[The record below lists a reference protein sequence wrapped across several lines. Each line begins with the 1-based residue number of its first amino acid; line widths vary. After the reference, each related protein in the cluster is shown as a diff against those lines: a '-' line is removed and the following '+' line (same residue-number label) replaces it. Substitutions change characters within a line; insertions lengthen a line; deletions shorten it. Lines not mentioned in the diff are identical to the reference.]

1 MIARRSPDEIEAIR
15 AACQIVSRVHGA
27 LAERIA
33 PGVSTAILDE
43 LAEETIRSH
52 GADPAFKGYHGFPA
66 SICASVNDEAVHGFP
81 RPDPLQEGDVLC
93 VDVGVRLNGWFGD
106 GAFTLAVG
114 ELAADVERLLRAT
127 QQALGAGVRAAVA
140 DKHLSDISHAV
151 ETIANE
157 AGVTVIQE
165 YGGHGIGRELHEE
178 PHIPNHGAPG
188 RGPRLQVGQVI
199 AIEPIFSLGAPEV
212 VVDEDG
218 WTTRTKDG
226 SAAAHFEHTVA
237 ITKEG
242 PRMLTEPRTATIAAA
257 G

>member
-1 MIARRSPDEIEAIR
+1 M
-15 AACQIVSRVHGA
+15 
-27 LAERIA
+27 
-33 PGVSTAILDE
+33 
-43 LAEETIRSH
+43 
-52 GADPAFKGYHGFPA
+52 
-66 SICASVNDEAVHGFP
+66 
-81 RPDPLQEGDVLC
+81 LC

-114 ELAADVERLLRAT
+114 ELAADVESLLRAT
-127 QQALGAGVRAAVA
+127 QQALDAGVRAAVA

-237 ITKEG
+237 ITCSTGQPRLSRKEILSSMRPMEKLCRVRITSG
-242 PRMLTEPRTATIAAA
+242 ASVSARSNNSC
-257 G
+257 

>member
-1 MIARRSPDEIEAIR
+1 MGSSLRRILLWTIVALVVAYTGLGVLARTTGVIDRYFIFFPDRTLDRDPGDRGLDFEDVYFEA
-15 AACQIVSRVHGA
+15 S
-27 LAERIA
+27 
-33 PGVSTAILDE
+33 D
-43 LAEETIRSH
+43 
-52 GADPAFKGYHGFPA
+52 
-66 SICASVNDEAVHGFP
+66 
-81 RPDPLQEGDVLC
+81 
-93 VDVGVRLNGWFGD
+93 GVRLNGWFGD